1 MKKPTL
7 GFIINIIMAAALSA
21 GAVVFPYVSWIIM
34 AVAAIF
40 FMVCAYRYDL
50 PKTIALLAASL
61 ASIAAAE
68 CSGGI
73 TIDNLCTSASTFCL
87 VSLNGAVIG
96 MLCRS
101 KMNFRM
107 VITGG
112 CLVNLSAFLIDFAMY
127 KFYYRIDLGEE
138 FINRPIAEFFTYYRE
153 ILITADIE
161 GTAGI
166 IEVLGD
172 LQWYIQ
178 QMLATIVPSALIIL
192 CALLAYG
199 IFLTGRKIIFRKYGT
214 VMESYPHFW
223 QLQLPRYA
231 SMVLAAL
238 FVITLFMSSSP
249 LAGAVT
255 NIIIIFCALYMVC
268 GLSVVDFFF
277 KRTNLHWAVRIII
290 YAIAFIV
297 LGIIG
302 LIIPVANI
310 STVLLF
316 AGVIDGMADFRR
328 IRLGGEKDE
337 A

>member
-1 MKKPTL
+1 MKNPTL
-7 GFIINIIMAAALSA
+7 GFIINIIIAAALSA
-21 GAVVFPYVSWIIM
+21 GAVVFPYASWIIM
-34 AVAAIF
+34 AVSAVF
-40 FMVCAYRYDL
+40 FMVCAYRYDV
-50 PKTIALLAASL
+50 PKAIALLAASL
-61 ASIAAAE
+61 LSIVAAK
-68 CSGGI
+68 CLSGI
-73 TIDNLCTSASTFCL
+73 NIDNLCTSVSTFCL
-87 VSLNGAVIG
+87 VSLSGSVIG
-96 MLCRS
+96 MLCRG
-101 KMNFRM
+101 KKDFRM

-138 FINRPIAEFFTYYRE
+138 FINRPIAEFFTAYRE

-161 GTAGI
+161 GAAGI
-166 IEVLGD
+166 IEILGD

-178 QMLATIVPSALIIL
+178 QMLATVAPSALIIL
-192 CALLAYG
+192 CALFAYG
-199 IFLTGRKIIFRKYGT
+199 VFLIGRKIIFRKYGT

-231 SMVLAAL
+231 SMALAAL
-238 FVITLFMSSSP
+238 FILTLFMNSSP

-255 NIIIIFCALYMVC
+255 NIIIIFCTLYMVC

-277 KRTNLHWAVRIII
+277 KKTILHWAVRIII
-290 YAIAFIV
+290 YAIAFTV

-302 LIIPVANI
+302 LILPVANI

-316 AGVIDGMADFRR
+316 VGVIDGMADFRR